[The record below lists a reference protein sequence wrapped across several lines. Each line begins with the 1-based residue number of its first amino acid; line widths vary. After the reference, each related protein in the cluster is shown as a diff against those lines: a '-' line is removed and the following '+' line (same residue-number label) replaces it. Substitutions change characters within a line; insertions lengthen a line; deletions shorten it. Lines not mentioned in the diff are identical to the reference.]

1 MYAFFAYNEGVLTK
15 GKRKM
20 SLDIRWI
27 EDILALDT
35 MKSISK
41 AAEIRF
47 VTQSAFTRRIQQ
59 IEMDL
64 GQEILIRNGKNIE
77 FNEVGQVLLSTAK
90 NIKDQL
96 DLTLGLLN
104 KLNTQDKII
113 KFSVSHSL
121 MSNYFSQVVKF
132 LPEKL
137 KDFHLEI
144 ITNNVGEGLKNL
156 KEGGCHF
163 LICYADAT
171 LLNALDDSLISHCKL
186 GEMDI
191 IPVCTVEQNYDFEKD
206 KHIPLLMYG
215 AKAYLRKYV
224 DQIVH
229 ALDYKILYETDNALD
244 LKELV
249 LQGLGVAWLP
259 KNVVNNE
266 IKQNK
271 LKIVGNASYYS
282 RQEIHILKSKINANP
297 NLQLVWESLT
307 QH

>member
-1 MYAFFAYNEGVLTK
+1 
-15 GKRKM
+15 M

-27 EDILALDT
+27 EDILALDK

-163 LICYADAT
+163 LICYADTT
-171 LLNALDDSLISHCKL
+171 LLNSLDEDLIAHCRL

-206 KHIPLLMYG
+206 ENIPLLMYG
-215 AKAYLRKYV
+215 SKAYLRKYV
-224 DQIVH
+224 DQKIQM
-229 ALDYKILYETDNALD
+229 LDYKILYETDNALD

-266 IKQNK
+266 IKQKK
-271 LKIVGNASYYS
+271 LKIVGNESYYS
-282 RQEIHILKSKINANP
+282 RQEIHILKSKINVNP

-307 QH
+307 HA

>member
-1 MYAFFAYNEGVLTK
+1 
-15 GKRKM
+15 M

-27 EDILALDT
+27 EDLLALNEV
-35 MKSISK
+35 KSISR
-41 AAEIRF
+41 AAETRF

-59 IEMDL
+59 IELDL

-104 KLNTQDKII
+104 KLNTKEKII
-113 KFSVSHSL
+113 RFSVSHSL

-163 LICYADAT
+163 LICYADQS
-171 LLNALDDSLISHCKL
+171 LLNSLDESLIAHRKL

-191 IPVCTVEQNYDFEKD
+191 IPVCTADQNYDFKKD
-206 KHIPLLMYG
+206 INIPLLTYG
-215 AKAYLRKYV
+215 SKAYLRKYV
-224 DQIVH
+224 DQITQH
-229 ALDYKILYETDNALD
+229 LDYKILYETDNALD

-266 IKQNK
+266 IKLNK
-271 LKIVGNASYYS
+271 LKKVEDESYTF
-282 RQEIHILKSKINANP
+282 RQEIHILKSKINSNA
-297 NLQLVWESLT
+297 NLQLVWDSLI
-307 QH
+307 QE